1 MLNKLTGSLVVYDR
15 QAQKIEDIKHYQS
28 QVSYISEDGYY
39 VGTIKGAVY
48 KIDEDARLGSLVSQG

>member
-1 MLNKLTGSLVVYDR
+1 VIYDR
-15 QAQKIEDIKHYQS
+15 HAQKIEDIKHYQS

-39 VGTIKGAVY
+39 VGTIEGAVY